1 MAEHGSDYHHGEMD
15 IREQEST
22 FHLFMNLTKWGSL
35 ITAALLLFLA
45 LMFCTKTGFPGS
57 FAAAAVVTAL
67 GVILLRGESEH

>member
-22 FHLFMNLTKWGSL
+22 YNLFMGLTKWGSL
-35 ITAALLLFLA
+35 VTAALLLFLT
-45 LMFCTKTGFPGS
+45 LLFCTRTGFPGS

-67 GVILLRGESEH
+67 GVLLLRDDSGH